1 MEIERHTHSEM
12 LFDKIL
18 KGTSH
23 VLAND
28 AVVKHGNVGQMYQG
42 TLSKAINSLTKK
54 YGGDQNAA
62 VDYIVNLM
70 NSNKKYQFINNIDL
84 REGFK
89 EKNFKSL
96 GIINDNGV
104 FKINENFKTGSN
116 IVTSLNSKRFGNL
129 IKEIDK
135 QLDGLNQEDRL
146 ILKDVY
152 VMDSDGNYKKHNEVF
167 GSFNTTKK
175 TIKAYNE
182 DTKTFELVQDAKV
195 ILSTNTRENV
205 KYVKDAETQT
215 GVNAEYFELKKTSR
229 ALKKEKIE
237 LEKQI
242 QSTTNNSP
250 EQNKLKLKL
259 LDIKNKINDID
270 EDIAAYSGA
279 VKTMKFGDQELSILE
294 RISVTEAHANKI
306 NELIESGEV
315 NSSTFLDSVAFRG
328 KVEVVDGKLKFS
340 DDVIGKRA
348 LAGLTDQLRGSQ
360 YYDRFSEDILTAKMV
375 ATNKKHLKEL
385 YDYATKHGLTLGVDS
400 AEQQYQNKLADKAN
414 KFNKGNL
421 GKTKEELISAKN
433 GFEER
438 NILDLKFGLDDIATK
453 NIIVDL
459 GEDFNLEDRYI
470 AMPGLGMKVAD
481 TEVRTEA
488 QAKLLALQHRMQKL
502 KSLAGEEG
510 DKKDAIMAKV
520 ITAREEAID
529 AISKNLYGKNGVMHS
544 SAKIELD
551 AVSYRLKASGVI
563 ANNLSDDIIKAAKD
577 VGIDLAN
584 SAMYT
589 DKAIIN
595 GKTISE

>member
-104 FKINENFKTGSN
+104 FKINENFKTSSN

-360 YYDRFSEDILTAKMV
+360 YYDRFSEDILT
-375 ATNKKHLKEL
+375 
-385 YDYATKHGLTLGVDS
+385 
-400 AEQQYQNKLADKAN
+400 
-414 KFNKGNL
+414 
-421 GKTKEELISAKN
+421 
-433 GFEER
+433 
-438 NILDLKFGLDDIATK
+438 
-453 NIIVDL
+453 
-459 GEDFNLEDRYI
+459 DR
-470 AMPGLGMKVAD
+470 
-481 TEVRTEA
+481 
-488 QAKLLALQHRMQKL
+488 
-502 KSLAGEEG
+502 KS
-510 DKKDAIMAKV
+510 V
-520 ITAREEAID
+520 
-529 AISKNLYGKNGVMHS
+529 V
-544 SAKIELD
+544 
-551 AVSYRLKASGVI
+551 
-563 ANNLSDDIIKAAKD
+563 
-577 VGIDLAN
+577 
-584 SAMYT
+584 
-589 DKAIIN
+589 
-595 GKTISE
+595 